1 VACSFSC
8 SLIKTL
14 FFLPFFFLL
23 SKQTNIINPHL
34 HFVYITI

>member
-23 SKQTNIINPHL
+23 SKQTNINPHL
-34 HFVYITI
+34 HFVYIAT